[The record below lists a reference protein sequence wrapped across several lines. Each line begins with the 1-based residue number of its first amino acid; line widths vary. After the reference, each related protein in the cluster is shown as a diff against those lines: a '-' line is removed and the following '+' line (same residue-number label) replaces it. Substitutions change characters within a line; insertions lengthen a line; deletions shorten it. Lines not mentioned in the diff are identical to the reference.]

1 MRPPRLDNI
10 LNFSDRMDILI
21 RIILAALICLGCY
34 LILSPFLTAII
45 IAAILAVVTW
55 PVYTHF
61 LTLCRGRNTLAASF
75 SVTTL
80 ILTVLLP
87 STFLMLIVAQQLP
100 MIFNLV
106 EKWIASGFQLPR
118 WIGQL
123 PMIGPWLDEQLHLL
137 INPSELSG
145 TIQKI
150 IEPITAAILG
160 TALNI
165 SNAVFQL
172 LMVTFIT
179 FFFYRDGTFIAQR
192 IRIIMRRVGGGLS
205 RELSDILVNTTRSA
219 VYGIVGTAIA
229 QGVVAGFGFWMTHTP
244 WVIFLS
250 ILVALFSV
258 IPTGPII
265 VWLPV
270 SIWLYSQGEI
280 GQAVFLVIW
289 GAVIVG
295 SVDNLI
301 KPLLI
306 ARGSTLPMSLIF
318 LGVIGGVAAF
328 GFLGLI
334 LGPVLLSIGLA
345 MLNAWLR
352 KPLQESLSRKED
364 NSLTENPPPKSNK
377 IP

>member
-1 MRPPRLDNI
+1 MRPPRFDSI

-21 RIILAALICLGCY
+21 RIILAAAVCLGCY
-34 LILSPFLTAII
+34 LILSPFITAII

-55 PVYTHF
+55 PIYTHF
-61 LTLCRGRNTLAASF
+61 LKLCRGRNTLAATF
-75 SVTTL
+75 SVGAL

-87 STFLMLIVAQQLP
+87 TTFLMLIVAQQLP
-100 MIFNLV
+100 HIFHLI
-106 EKWIASGFQLPR
+106 EKWITSGFQMPR

-123 PMIGPWLDEQLHLL
+123 PMVGPWLDEQLHQA
-137 INPSELSG
+137 INPTELSK

-150 IEPITAAILG
+150 IEPITAAVLG
-160 TALNI
+160 TALNL
-165 SNAVFQL
+165 SNAIFQL

-179 FFFYRDGTFIAQR
+179 FFFYRDGQFIAQR
-192 IRIIMRRVGGGLS
+192 IRVIMRRVGGGLS

-229 QGVVAGFGFWMTHTP
+229 QGLVAGFGFWLTHTP
-244 WVIFLS
+244 WIIFLC

-258 IPTGPII
+258 IPTGPIL

-270 SIWLYSQGEI
+270 SIWLYTQGET
-280 GQAVFLVIW
+280 GYAVFMVIW

-318 LGVIGGVAAF
+318 LGVLGGVAAF

-334 LGPVLLSIGLA
+334 LGPVLLSVGLA

-352 KPLQESLSRKED
+352 KPLQQSLALKEED
-364 NSLTENPPPKSNK
+364 TASPTRPTT
-377 IP
+377 